1 MSDTTPIR
9 IILGARTRLGETL
22 ASRSAGRQLRLVATS
37 SRPTPAPD
45 AAELV
50 GGSGAPVE
58 LVVCALGPVHP
69 TEAQSELD
77 HQVFRR
83 DLEIVSDVLHRAE
96 GRSVS
101 VVLVSTVIALAP
113 GDDRRYYGGWKNLVE
128 GELRDLVGRHSGAAL
143 AVLYPGRLVADAD
156 RSFLHATYGRLADRV
171 EALLAGRSV
180 PAVVG
185 LDARAWL
192 AVATLR
198 TALRALLPG
207 RTASRPSSSSRP
219 TESRSAA

>member
-1 MSDTTPIR
+1 MSDTTPVR

-22 ASRSAGRQLRLVATS
+22 ASRSADRQLRLVATS
-37 SRPTPAPD
+37 SRPTPSPD

-58 LVVCALGPVHP
+58 VVVCALGPVHP

-83 DLEIVSDVLHRAE
+83 DLEIVSDVLDRAE
-96 GRSVS
+96 GRPVS

-128 GELRDLVGRHSGAAL
+128 GELRDLVARHPGAGL
-143 AVLYPGRLVADAD
+143 AVLYPGRLVAD

-171 EALLAGRSV
+171 DALLAGRSV

-207 RTASRPSSSSRP
+207 RTASRPSASPRP